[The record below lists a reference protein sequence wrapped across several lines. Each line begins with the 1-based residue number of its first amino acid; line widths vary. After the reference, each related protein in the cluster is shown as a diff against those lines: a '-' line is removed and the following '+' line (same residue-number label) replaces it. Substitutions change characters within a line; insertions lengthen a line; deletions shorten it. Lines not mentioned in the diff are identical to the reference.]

1 MVNGSAKVV
10 PAARRASYGGRTMRS
25 VNVLIVRRG
34 EAQQ

>member
-1 MVNGSAKVV
+1 LNTSGKAV
-10 PAARRASYGGRTMRS
+10 PAARRPSYGERTMRN

>member
-1 MVNGSAKVV
+1 MLNGSDKPIPV
-10 PAARRASYGGRTMRS
+10 PRRSSYGGRTMRN

>member
-1 MVNGSAKVV
+1 MLNESDEPV
-10 PAARRASYGGRTMRS
+10 PAARHSSYGGRTMRN